1 MVEDICAD
9 GTIAGEALSTREIQD
24 LNRGRLFIRNLVEEG
39 GCQLSDSI
47 SSALTAVV
55 QVSIVHVQWRQE

>member
-39 GCQLSDSI
+39 GCLLSDSI
-47 SSALTAVV
+47 SSALTAAV
-55 QVSIVHVQWRQE
+55 QVSIVQ